1 MIWALLALDSGSY
14 ESYCRPDYL
23 QAILAAQQ
31 ADGSFEGD
39 LTRTAMA
46 LQALAP
52 YLNEDGVLTA
62 VNAALRYLSEQQQP
76 NGGYGAADP
85 AAAAQALLACRTL
98 SAQRVNLITAQ
109 IVPGFFEKAEGS
121 PLTRLLTFREQDGGF
136 PEPALRALIA
146 EQCSDLGVMV
156 YVIR

>member
-1 MIWALLALDSGSY
+1 MKRNHVLTGFFILLLTAALL
-14 ESYCRPDYL
+14 
-23 QAILAAQQ
+23 
-31 ADGSFEGD
+31 
-39 LTRTAMA
+39 TACGRS
-46 LQALAP
+46 
-52 YLNEDGVLTA
+52 EFGVTEYTGKRMTITA